1 MKRPALFRRVPQLRA
16 PSSDPLLG
24 PEVADEFPALGSD
37 IDVLNEA
44 LFPHFEKLDRA
55 ALKSQNGFRLSQVV
69 LIIGGLIATLL
80 GAVQA
85 ALPTSAW
92 AGIVEV
98 SLVLVLGV
106 LFVVSGRLS
115 FQEDYLDRR
124 LKAERLRAECFFFLA
139 RVGGYS
145 TLDDAGSRDLLKQ
158 RVNLIKTGARNRD

>member
-1 MKRPALFRRVPQLRA
+1 MKRPALFRRVPKLRA
-16 PSSDPLLG
+16 PSSDPLLPPG
-24 PEVADEFPALGSD
+24 VAEEFPALASD
-37 IDVLNEA
+37 IAVLNEQ
-44 LFPHFEKLDRA
+44 LFPHFEKLDSA

-69 LIIGGLIATLL
+69 LIIGGLVATLL
-80 GAVQA
+80 GAIQA

-145 TLDDAGSRDLLKQ
+145 ALDEDGSRVLLQ
-158 RVNLIKTGARNRD
+158 RRVALIKAGNAPE